1 MGAFLS
7 HCFLRCV
14 IFICSFLIWIFIKK
28 SLIGKRF
35 YFLETFWFSWN
46 LEVLKLTFKI
56 LRFWNVWRFWLEI
69 WNLKS
74 EILRFRILKIKTW
87 NFDHEVWGLNFFFLF
102 FFFFF
107 EKLKKNLGIEN
118 VELKIFGMKILNWK
132 FGVWKILEN
141 FEKEFFYFLLSWLN
155 FWLSFKCGGWNFGP
169 LLSCF

>member
-35 YFLETFWFSWN
+35 YFWETFWFSWN

-56 LRFWNVWRFWLEI
+56 LRFWNFEYFDLKFGT
-69 WNLKS
+69 WNLKFWDLGFWKLRL
-74 EILRFRILKIKTW
+74 EILIMKF
-87 NFDHEVWGLNFFFLF
+87 EVWIFFSFF

-118 VELKIFGMKILNWK
+118 VELKILEMKILNWK

-141 FEKEFFYFLLSWLN
+141 FEKDFFLG
-155 FWLSFKCGGWNFGP
+155 WLS
-169 LLSCF
+169 